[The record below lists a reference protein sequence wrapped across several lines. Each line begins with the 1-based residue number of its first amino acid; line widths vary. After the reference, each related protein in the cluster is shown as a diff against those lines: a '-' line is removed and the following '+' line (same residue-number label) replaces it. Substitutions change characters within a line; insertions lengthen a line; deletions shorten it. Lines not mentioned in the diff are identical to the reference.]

1 MSMTSTALAGVF
13 AEHRGRLRAIAS
25 RILGSTW
32 DGEDAVQ
39 ETWLRLQRTD
49 ADGIE
54 NLGAWLTTVV
64 SRVSVDLLRNRGAR
78 HEDPE
83 AVLPEQ
89 DDADD
94 VLVPESSAE
103 RTEELEAALAVVL
116 ETLTPLE
123 RLAFVLHD
131 LFALSFDD
139 IAPIVERTP
148 TAARQL
154 ASRARRRVRG
164 VDVSVERARR
174 ADAVDAFLRASREGD
189 FGALLQLLDPE
200 VELRADPQAVAIAEP
215 NAAVGAPLLRERVR
229 GADAVARVFAGRA
242 DAAEIA
248 LVDGLPGAVYA
259 PGARP
264 RAVYVIRLR
273 EGRIVG
279 IDAVSHEVDRFAV
292 ALSR

>member
-1 MSMTSTALAGVF
+1 MTTTALADVF
-13 AEHRGRLRAIAS
+13 ARHRVRLRAIAT

-32 DGEDAVQ
+32 DADDAVQ
-39 ETWLRLQRTD
+39 EVWLRLQRAD
-49 ADGIE
+49 VDGIE

-64 SRVSVDLLRNRGAR
+64 SRVSVDLLRSRGAR
-78 HEDPE
+78 HEDPD

-94 VLVPESSAE
+94 ALVPESSAE
-103 RTEELEAALAVVL
+103 RTEDVAAALAVVL
-116 ETLTPLE
+116 DTLTPLE

-148 TAARQL
+148 AAARQL
-154 ASRARRRVRG
+154 ASRARRRVRS
-164 VDVSVERARR
+164 VDVSAERAQR
-174 ADAVDAFLRASREGD
+174 ADAVAAFLRAAREGD

-200 VELRADPQAVAIAEP
+200 VELRADPQAVATAEP
-215 NAAVGAPLLRERVR
+215 YAAGGAPLLRENVR

-242 DAAEIA
+242 QGAEVA

-259 PGARP
+259 PDARP

-273 EGRIVG
+273 GGRITG
-279 IDAVSHEVDRFAV
+279 IDVLSREVDRFSV